1 MRVAI
6 SDNSAHLAWP
16 WRRGAKGP
24 RLVARLVKRPDCV
37 CALDLVPVSART
49 LRLTNA
55 QHVYQEE
62 AHR

>member
-6 SDNSAHLAWP
+6 NDNSVHLAWP
-16 WRRGAKGP
+16 RRRGAHN
-24 RLVARLVKRPDCV
+24 LVARLVERPDCV
-37 CALDLVPVSART
+37 CALDLVLVSARM

-55 QHVYQEE
+55 QHMYQEE

>member
-16 WRRGAKGP
+16 WRRGAQGR
-24 RLVARLVKRPDCV
+24 RLVARLVERPDCV

-55 QHVYQEE
+55 QHVY
-62 AHR
+62 

>member
-1 MRVAI
+1 MSVAI
-6 SDNSAHLAWP
+6 SDNSAHSAWP
-16 WRRGAKGP
+16 WRRGAQGR
-24 RLVARLVKRPDCV
+24 RLVARLAERPDCV
-37 CALDLVPVSART
+37 CELDLVPISART